1 MVETRRLTELAA
13 GLRDRIDI
21 PVGDLVVALSGGADS
36 AALAFLLSADLRP
49 FRALHVNHGLP
60 DSSSLEDAAR
70 AVASKVGTDLEV
82 IAIDVPA
89 GASPEGRARDARY
102 SALIERLKS
111 GESLL
116 TGHTLDDQSETVLMN
131 LIRGTGPRGLAGIPP
146 HRGMVARP
154 MLAVRRAETREL
166 AGLADL
172 PYLDDPVNLDPSVR
186 RNAIRLEVLPALS
199 SRFNPRLAESLSR
212 IAQLTRADDSLLS
225 EEAGSIPVLASGT
238 SVAVALGALT
248 TVPRPVADRVLRDC
262 LGRVRP
268 PHRGT
273 AAELDMIW
281 AVAVGDRS
289 SALLA
294 DHTNVSV
301 QGPLLVFSP
310 GEDGPPLPTHA
321 PVALVVGTQSIGG
334 FELDVERLDRVCR
347 VAPLGSWSAI
357 FAPESELTARIDD
370 SGVLSVEADGE
381 PAWIPGHRRMGVAWY
396 QPGTSGYLSVF
407 AREESGWT
415 SSP

>member
-1 MVETRRLTELAA
+1 MVETRRLTELSA
-13 GLRDRIDI
+13 GLRDRIEI
-21 PVGDLVVALSGGADS
+21 PIGDLVVALSGGADS
-36 AALAFLLSADLRP
+36 AALAFLLSGSGRT
-49 FRALHVNHGLP
+49 FRAVHVNHGLP
-60 DSSSLEDAAR
+60 DSPSLEAAAR
-70 AVASKVGTDLEV
+70 AVAAKVGVDLAVVV
-82 IAIDVPA
+82 IDIPG
-89 GASPEGRARDARY
+89 GASPEGQARDARY
-102 SALIERLKS
+102 SALVEQLMP
-111 GESLL
+111 GEWLL

-131 LIRGTGPRGLAGIPP
+131 LIRGTGPRGLSGIPP
-146 HRGMVARP
+146 RRGMVARP

-172 PYLDDPVNLDPSVR
+172 PYFDDPVNLDPSVR
-186 RNAIRLEVLPALS
+186 RNSIRLEVLPALS
-199 SRFNPRLAESLSR
+199 SRFNPRLAESMAR

-225 EEAGSIPVLASGT
+225 EEAGSIPVLVRGK

-273 AAELDMIW
+273 AAEVDKIW

-289 SALLA
+289 SAVLA
-294 DHTNVSV
+294 DKCHVSV

-310 GEDGPPLPTHA
+310 DDDGPH
-321 PVALVVGTQSIGG
+321 PVHVPVGLVVGTQSIGG
-334 FELDVERLDRVCR
+334 FEVVVELVDRVCR

-357 FAPESELTARIDD
+357 FAPEAELTARIDE

-381 PAWIPGHRRMGVAWY
+381 PAWLPGRRRLGVAWY
-396 QPGTSGYLSVF
+396 QPGTNGYLSVF